1 MKKYLYLIL
10 LFFST
15 FIISSHTNIWAD
27 EENQNISFK
36 SLYNCEVYDIPN
48 MEYTGSY
55 ITPTPEVY
63 YEGKKLTLKE
73 DYTIN
78 YKDNLHV
85 TKSMADYNTSIIIT
99 GMGSF
104 AGSITI
110 PFEIIPKKITDK
122 NCSISMPES
131 TAYTNKDNRVNI
143 QVNVNN
149 TNLKE
154 NNDFI
159 VEYYNNKDVGIA
171 TAKIK
176 FIDNYS
182 GIITKKFYITPKA
195 PKTIYKNYVNSSSV
209 KITWTKV
216 TNCDGYRIQKYNSKT
231 KTYET
236 IKTIK
241 DSNTTNY
248 TLNNLSL
255 NEDVKLK
262 ISSFTF
268 YDDGTTHY
276 GLPKTYTFKVVIPVN
291 SISLKYISSSS
302 FKLAVNQ
309 FRTLTLNI
317 LPSNAHNKKIIW
329 SSSDESI
336 ATVDSKGKVT
346 AVSKGTATITA
357 MAADGSGVKKAIKV
371 NVTPRTTSFKISE
384 SKMTIVSTSHQK
396 YTYSEMVTDITQ
408 LKNKYSEFITV
419 NSLGTTYD
427 KRNVYNIILGNPNAP
442 NKLLI
447 VGSTHAREY
456 MTTQLIM
463 KQIELY
469 CSHYFTGVY
478 EKKYFSEILDK
489 TCIYFVPMLNPDG
502 VTISQSGPSGI
513 NNPVYR
519 NKVIKMCNDYGR
531 GNSNYYTRWKANV
544 RGVDLNQNNPALIN
558 INNGIH
564 SPRSEGYKGSFPASE
579 KESKL
584 LINLFKKIKPK
595 AISSYH
601 ATGSI
606 IYWKY
611 GQSGTQLKK
620 SEKLFNVTNKLTGYT
635 PVSSVSKGA
644 GFSNWASSIM
654 KTPSMTIEIGVN
666 PCPLKITEFPSI
678 WSKNKYVPIAQA
690 YTINN
695 F

>member
-1 MKKYLYLIL
+1 MKKYLRLYLL
-10 LFFST
+10 LFAVL
-15 FIISSHTNIWAD
+15 IIIPHTNTLAD
-27 EENQNISFK
+27 EEAKKGTFK
-36 SLYNCEVYDIPN
+36 NLYNCEVYDIPD
-48 MEYTGSY
+48 MEYTGNY
-55 ITPTPEVY
+55 IKPLPEIY
-63 YEGKKLTLKE
+63 YEGKKLTYKT
-73 DYTIN
+73 DYILSYQN
-78 YKDNLHV
+78 NLYA
-85 TKSMADYNTSIIIT
+85 TNSMSNYNTSVIIT
-99 GMGSF
+99 GTGSYV
-104 AGSITI
+104 GSITI
-110 PFEIIPKKITDK
+110 PFKIIPKRISDK
-122 NCSISMPES
+122 TCTIKMTEES
-131 TAYTNKDNRVNI
+131 AYTNKANKVNI
-143 QVNVNN
+143 QVSVDNI
-149 TNLKE
+149 NLKE

-176 FIDNYS
+176 FVDNYT
-182 GIITKKFYITPKA
+182 GNITKKFYITPKA
-195 PKTIYKNYVNSSSV
+195 PSSINKKLVNASSL

-216 TNCDGYRIQKYNSKT
+216 NKCNGYKIQKYNAKT
-231 KTYET
+231 KKYET
-236 IKTIK
+236 IKTIN

-248 TLNNLSL
+248 TLNNLAV
-255 NEDVKLK
+255 NENVKLQ
-262 ISSFTF
+262 ISSFAK
-268 YDDGTTHY
+268 YEDGTTHY

-291 SISLKYISSSS
+291 NISLKYISSSS
-302 FKLAVNQ
+302 IKLAINQ

-317 LPSNAHNKKIIW
+317 SPNNAHNKKVIW
-329 SSSDESI
+329 SSSDNSI

-346 AVSKGTATITA
+346 GIAKGTATITA
-357 MAADGSGVKKAIKV
+357 MAADGSGIKKSIKV
-371 NVTPRTTSFKISE
+371 NVTARANSFKISE
-384 SKMTIVSTSHQK
+384 SKLTIVSTSHQK
-396 YTYSEMVTDITQ
+396 YTYSEMATDITQ

-419 NSLGTTYD
+419 RSLGTSYD
-427 KRNVYNIILGNPNAP
+427 KRNIYNIILGNLDAP
-442 NKLLI
+442 NKLLVI
-447 VGSTHAREY
+447 GSTHARAY
-456 MTTQLIM
+456 MTTQRIM

-469 CSHYFTGVY
+469 CSHYFTGIY
-478 EKKYFSEILDK
+478 DKKYFSEILDE

-502 VTISQSGPSGI
+502 VTISQSGPFGI
-513 NNPVYR
+513 NNPLYR
-519 NKVIKMCNDYGR
+519 NKVIKMCNTFGK

-558 INNGIH
+558 INNGVT

-584 LINLFKKIKPK
+584 LINLFKEIKPN
-595 AISSYH
+595 AVCSYH

-644 GFSNWASSIM
+644 GFSNWTSSIM

-678 WSKNKYVPIAQA
+678 WTKNKYVPVAQA
-690 YTINN
+690 HTINN